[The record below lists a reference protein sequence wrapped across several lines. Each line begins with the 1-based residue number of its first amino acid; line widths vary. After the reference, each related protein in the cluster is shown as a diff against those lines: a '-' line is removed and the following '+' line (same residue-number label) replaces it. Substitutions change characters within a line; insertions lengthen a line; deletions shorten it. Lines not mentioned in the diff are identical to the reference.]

1 NRTQGTCD
9 QASCDF
15 NSYRMGATS
24 FYRPGLTVHTNQKIT
39 VAPQFVGSP
48 FTSIR
53 RFYVQ
58 NGRVIPHSNG
68 TIPGVTGNAI
78 SNSFCAAQKSA
89 FGDTNTFASKG
100 RMATTSRA
108 ASAGMILVMSIWVFP
123 FLLLHEITV

>member
-24 FYRPGLTVHTNQKIT
+24 FYGPDLTVHTNQKIT
-39 VAPQFVGSP
+39 VVPQFVGSP

-58 NGRVIPHSNG
+58 NDRVIPHSNS
-68 TIPGVTGNAI
+68 TIPGTTPRVTGNAI
-78 SNSFCAAQKSA
+78 SDSFCAAQKFA

-108 ASAGMILVMSIWVFP
+108 ASAGMILVL
-123 FLLLHEITV
+123 FLLLDETTV